1 MAEKILI
8 TKEKKA
14 ELEKELDQLIQVDRK
29 QAIAAIQAAREQGDL
44 SENADYDAAKNKQA
58 EIEARITEIENTLNF
73 AEIIDEKTSSK
84 EKHDEVKVG
93 TKVEILDLSD
103 DETYTYSIVGE
114 VEANPDDNKIS
125 YVSPLAQ
132 AIMGHEKGQTVEVKG
147 IEKPYKVKILKI
159 SRL

>member
-1 MAEKILI
+1 MADKILI

-29 QAIAAIQAAREQGDL
+29 KAIAAIQAAREQGDL

-58 EIEARITEIENTLNF
+58 EIEAKIKEIENILNF
-73 AEIIDEKTSSK
+73 AEIIDEKVQK
-84 EKHDEVKVG
+84 QHDEVKVG
-93 TKVEILDLSD
+93 TKVDLLDMSD

-114 VEANPDDNKIS
+114 VEADPDQNKIS
-125 YVSPLAQ
+125 HVSPLAT
-132 AIMGHEKGQTVEVKG
+132 AILGHEKGEIVEVKG